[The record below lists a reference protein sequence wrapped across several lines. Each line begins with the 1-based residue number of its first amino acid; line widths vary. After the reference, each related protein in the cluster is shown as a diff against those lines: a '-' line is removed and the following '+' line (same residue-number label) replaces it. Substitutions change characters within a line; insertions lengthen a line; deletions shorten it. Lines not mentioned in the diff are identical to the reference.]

1 MFINLF
7 HHFHYP
13 IYSLSL
19 CFQFLPPLLGSVL
32 VRSESSWLY
41 FAADFLI
48 ALKSLYSPISLTQE
62 YFPQATGQL
71 TLRGYSVL
79 LRMRG
84 SLDSLWKLLSRYH
97 VYWFLT
103 FHGTFVDFM
112 GFHRIS
118 LRRTLIYFCRNY
130 HRSILVLGLD
140 CPLCWSGSTFDL
152 DLCVV
157 YNQRVMSEWLL
168 SPTNPRRGSGVRGSS
183 IIYCCE
189 DIFCVLTLSSTNPLR
204 RGSRVLEHPCCRLA
218 CVEVEACCFFWVFL
232 LFFWFLCVFF
242 LCRIFILCIC

>member
-1 MFINLF
+1 MLWFGKTD
-7 HHFHYP
+7 Y
-13 IYSLSL
+13 
-19 CFQFLPPLLGSVL
+19 FLLH
-32 VRSESSWLY
+32 
-41 FAADFLI
+41 
-48 ALKSLYSPISLTQE
+48 
-62 YFPQATGQL
+62 
-71 TLRGYSVL
+71 
-79 LRMRG
+79 LRMCYWSSLWTCPIVRKRFSFCKSCRRLG
-84 SLDSLWKLLSRYH
+84 LFLDSFVRRLL
-97 VYWFLT
+97 
-103 FHGTFVDFM
+103 
-112 GFHRIS
+112 I
-118 LRRTLIYFCRNY
+118 
-130 HRSILVLGLD
+130 
-140 CPLCWSGSTFDL
+140 STFDL

-242 LCRIFILCIC
+242 LCRIFILCICAPRKIKFTRIVVDVG